1 MSTKKVKL
9 TTWEDIE
16 HEIYT
21 PEEICESDLRTA
33 LMSALVEARQEKGI
47 SQKRLGELSGVS
59 QPVIARLETGK
70 TNPQIDTVLKLLA
83 PLGKTLSVVSI
94 EPKLNEPD

>member
-16 HEIYT
+16 HEIYP
-21 PEEICESDLRTA
+21 PEEICESDLRAA
-33 LMSALVEARQEKGI
+33 LMSALIEARQEKGI

-94 EPKLNEPD
+94 EPKLNEPV

>member
-16 HEIYT
+16 HEIY
-21 PEEICESDLRTA
+21 PPGEICKSDMRAA
-33 LMSALVEARQEKGI
+33 LMSASIEARQNKGI
-47 SQKRLGELSGVS
+47 SQKSLGELSGVS
-59 QPVIARLETGK
+59 QTVIERRETGK

>member
-21 PEEICESDLRTA
+21 PEEIRESDLRAA
-33 LMSALVEARQEKGI
+33 LMSALIEARQEKGI